1 MIKLNLLSDAEI
13 FRVKNRYGEEKL
25 QITSRNKG
33 NSNNI
38 NKNSTKTT
46 VNNDRNSDELDRL
59 S

>member
-33 NSNNI
+33 NSKSI
-38 NKNSTKTT
+38 SKNSTKAT